1 MAYVLQENGLDTV
14 EANLELGFVDDA
26 RNYDDAIRVLKKLRS
41 NPVTLIT
48 NNPRKLAALQKSGA
62 NVAGYKGPLKERNL
76 IPAKGAL
83 ERYRL
88 HLPFPLLLVFFA
100 GYDTKSPC

>member
-1 MAYVLQENGLDTV
+1 M

-48 NNPRKLAALQKSGA
+48 NNPRKLEALQNSGA
-62 NVAGYKGPLKERNL
+62 NVAGRVPLWGDISEFNEKYLKTKVVRS
-76 IPAKGAL
+76 G
-83 ERYRL
+83 
-88 HLPFPLLLVFFA
+88 HLK
-100 GYDTKSPC
+100 DSKNE